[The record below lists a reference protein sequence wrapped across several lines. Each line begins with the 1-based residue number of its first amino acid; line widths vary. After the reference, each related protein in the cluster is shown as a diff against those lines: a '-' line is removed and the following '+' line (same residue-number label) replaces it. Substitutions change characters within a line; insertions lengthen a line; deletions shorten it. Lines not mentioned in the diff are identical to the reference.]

1 MQLLVFRL
9 RLVLYEGNEVTRNR
23 ETDSVHQIDKLRLP
37 APYEVAMSGKDTIEK
52 EECIF
57 ALACPVSVNAGREN

>member
-1 MQLLVFRL
+1 MQLLVFGL

-37 APYEVAMSGKDTIEK
+37 APHEVAMSGKRI
-52 EECIF
+52 
-57 ALACPVSVNAGREN
+57 R